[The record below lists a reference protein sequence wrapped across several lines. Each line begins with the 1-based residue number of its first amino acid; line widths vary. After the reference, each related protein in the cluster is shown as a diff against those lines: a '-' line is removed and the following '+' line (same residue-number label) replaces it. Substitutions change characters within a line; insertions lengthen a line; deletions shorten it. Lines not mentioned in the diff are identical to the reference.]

1 METPVDEIRHKSNR
15 ATIGRDVKRSA
26 AIEVED
32 VLHVLIAVVEEKLV
46 LCGKIGLITVSQ
58 RLHLTLALGEP
69 TKSRVWDLVGKCHIG
84 YFFLIKELHFKL
96 VQKGSVK
103 SLFFV
108 SLYMLLAIAAAI

>member
-1 METPVDEIRHKSNR
+1 METPVDEIRDKSYR

-58 RLHLTLALGEP
+58 RLHLTLALGKP
-69 TKSRVWDLVGKCHIG
+69 TKSRVWDLVESVTLDTFSDHI
-84 YFFLIKELHFKL
+84 LSLSR
-96 VQKGSVK
+96 KGQ
-103 SLFFV
+103 
-108 SLYMLLAIAAAI
+108 